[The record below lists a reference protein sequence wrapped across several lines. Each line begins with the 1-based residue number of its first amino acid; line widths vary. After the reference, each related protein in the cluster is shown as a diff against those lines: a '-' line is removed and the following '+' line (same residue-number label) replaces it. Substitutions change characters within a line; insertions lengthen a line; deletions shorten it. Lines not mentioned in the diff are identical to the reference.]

1 MAAPDPPPETNNAW
15 RSKSPEVAV
24 SLPGRMLIRYL
35 IDAEKMIYKTLQC
48 PASDILIESAGKNI
62 AGILMSDVAKSRSIS
77 FLTIFFISAFAN
89 F

>member
-1 MAAPDPPPETNNAW
+1 
-15 RSKSPEVAV
+15 
-24 SLPGRMLIRYL
+24 MLIRYL